1 MVKRGIQSRVKVDA
15 ALRGDA
21 DTEIG
26 KRILN
31 SSSYSCQIETL
42 CSLE

>member
-1 MVKRGIQSRVKVDA
+1 MVKREIQCKVKVDA

-31 SSSYSCQIETL
+31 VVHTAAR
-42 CSLE
+42 